1 MDDEKRRGKRMKE
14 IVGGSIYFGFFLTIG
29 AYYIGLR
36 VKERLNLG
44 IFNPLL
50 IAILLV
56 MGVLVEIGRAHV

>member
-1 MDDEKRRGKRMKE
+1 MKE

-36 VKERLNLG
+36 VRKRLNLG

-50 IAILLV
+50 IAIRSEERRV
-56 MGVLVEIGRAHV
+56 GKECM